1 MVQVPGICRKE
12 FIMKIK
18 NITEIG
24 LTAAAY
30 AVLTMIIAP
39 IGFGAIQCRISDVL
53 LFFCSKNKNLIGGCA
68 IGCIIVNMLSPL
80 GVIDMVL
87 GGIVNILI
95 GLTMYKVKRATIKV
109 PICSFIAGL
118 IIGAELTLISGAPF
132 IFTVIT
138 VAIGEAVA
146 LSIGGVLY
154 KIMED
159 KKIQLWQDQG
169 KK

>member
-1 MVQVPGICRKE
+1 
-12 FIMKIK
+12 MKTR

-68 IGCIIVNMLSPL
+68 LGCVIANMMSPL

-87 GGIVNILI
+87 GGIVNLLVGI
-95 GLTMYKVKRATIKV
+95 TMYKIKAAIIKV
-109 PICSFIAGL
+109 SICSIMAGV
-118 IIGAELTLISGAPF
+118 IIGAELTTMSGVPF
-132 IFTVIT
+132 IFTTIT

-146 LSIGGVLY
+146 LSIGGILY

-159 KKIQLWQDQG
+159 KKIQLWQDQE

>member
-1 MVQVPGICRKE
+1 
-12 FIMKIK
+12 MKTR

-53 LFFCSKNKNLIGGCA
+53 LFFCSKNKNLIGGCT
-68 IGCIIVNMLSPL
+68 IGCIIANMLSPL
-80 GVIDMVL
+80 GVIDMIV
-87 GGIVNILI
+87 GGTVNILI
-95 GLTMYKVKRATIKV
+95 GITMYKIKGAIIKV
-109 PICSFIAGL
+109 PICSAIAGL
-118 IIGAELTLISGAPF
+118 IIGAELTLISGTPF

-138 VAIGEAVA
+138 VAIGEGVA
-146 LSIGGVLY
+146 LSIGGILY

-159 KKIQLWQDQG
+159 KQIQLWQDQE

>member
-1 MVQVPGICRKE
+1 
-12 FIMKIK
+12 MKTR

-24 LTAAAY
+24 LTAAVY

-68 IGCIIVNMLSPL
+68 LGCVIANMLSPL

-87 GGIVNILI
+87 GSIVNLLI
-95 GLTMYKVKRATIKV
+95 GITMYKIEAAIIKV
-109 PICSFIAGL
+109 PICSIISGV
-118 IIGAELTLISGAPF
+118 IIGAELTIISGASF
-132 IFTVIT
+132 IFTTIT
-138 VAIGEAVA
+138 VAIGEAIA
-146 LSIGGVLY
+146 LSIGGILY

-159 KKIQLWQDQG
+159 KKIQLWQDQE